1 MKRRSFAVAFV
12 CGPLAPSTV
21 VWAQAGAEEQKLRDA
36 LKRYQAA
43 WNQHD
48 VKAWSSFLTNDI
60 WFTQTFAR
68 GTTTRSE
75 KQQGREVAEGL
86 FKTNFAQSDLSLE
99 VKKLRMMPDGTATM
113 ALREVVS
120 HLPKEEGK
128 YRAVFESDPVI
139 SRWRKEGDTWKMFF
153 YTSDKG
159 WALAE
164 LKKDGLD

>member
-1 MKRRSFAVAFV
+1 MKRRSFLTAVALGSLGSPALV
-12 CGPLAPSTV
+12 R
-21 VWAQAGAEEQKLRDA
+21 AQAGAEEQKLRDV

-48 VKAWSSFLTNDI
+48 LKAWSAFLADDI
-60 WFTQTFAR
+60 WFTQTFSRA
-68 GTTTRSE
+68 TTTRSE
-75 KQQGREVAEGL
+75 KMKGREVAEAL
-86 FKTNFAQSDLSLE
+86 FRSTFLPSDLSLE
-99 VKKLRMMPDGTATM
+99 VRKIRMMPDGTATV

-139 SRWRKEGDTWKMFF
+139 SRWRKEGNTWKMFF

-164 LKKDGLD
+164 LKKDGID